1 MFVVAAAAAA
11 THLGAIYLKVT
22 YTVVLGTCEGSLDAQ
37 AVRPTGSILGL
48 K

>member
-1 MFVVAAAAAA
+1 MFAAA
-11 THLGAIYLKVT
+11 HLGAIYLKVT

-37 AVRPTGSILGL
+37 AVRSRPTGSVLGL